1 MRPKASLGK
10 VKTIFFHNEENKFY
24 HSHLA
29 KLSKVGKWA
38 VHPELGRRVGISEN
52 LNMVDIIVIINIIIL
67 IIMFIIIFIV
77 LMINIII
84 IVLDKI
90 ISIAPVF

>member
-1 MRPKASLGK
+1 M
-10 VKTIFFHNEENKFY
+10 
-24 HSHLA
+24 A

-52 LNMVDIIVIINIIIL
+52 LNMADIIIIISIIIL
-67 IIMFIIIFIV
+67 IIMFFIV

-84 IVLDKI
+84 IILDKI